1 MRQKADGMR
10 SDLVNDGFLSVII
23 IHLKTDHSESIG
35 NQLRNLM
42 FQELPKTT

>member
-10 SDLVNDGFLSVII
+10 PDLVNGGFLSVII
-23 IHLKTDHSESIG
+23 IHFKTNHIESIR
-35 NQLRNLM
+35 NKLRNLM